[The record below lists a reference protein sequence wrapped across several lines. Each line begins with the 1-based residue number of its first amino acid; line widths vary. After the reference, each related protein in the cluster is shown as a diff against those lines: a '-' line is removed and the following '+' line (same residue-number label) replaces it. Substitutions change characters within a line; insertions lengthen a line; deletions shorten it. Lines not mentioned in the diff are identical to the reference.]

1 MHDAVSP
8 TIVKAL
14 REMAAEAPVRLRVS
28 GDCMA
33 PLLQDG
39 ATIHVVRS
47 RFYWPGDAIIVHAP
61 DGSLLVHRLL
71 GCYFKGSGWRWL
83 TRADTAIWP
92 DTAVSTT
99 RIVGRVCGGDCSP
112 ELVRPPIRLRW
123 EAFGRF
129 ILFAFYALEPRR

>member
-1 MHDAVSP
+1 MNGNVPSTVA
-8 TIVKAL
+8 KAL

-39 ATIHVVRS
+39 ATIHVVRG

-61 DGSLLVHRLL
+61 DGRLLVHRLL
-71 GCYFKGSGWRWL
+71 GCYFKGKGWRWL

-92 DTAVSTT
+92 DTAVPTE
-99 RIVGRVCGGDCSP
+99 RIVGKVCGGDCSP
-112 ELVRPPIRLRW
+112 ALIRPTVTHRW
-123 EAFGRF
+123 EALRRF
-129 ILFAFYALEPRR
+129 ILFAFYAMEPRR